1 MDTLVIQ
8 LIKRY
13 RQEIKN
19 SENEAEREILH
30 KVVRD
35 LERMVYCYKPSATYT
50 LTDWRDEEERGV
62 NVKRDE
68 KS

>member
-19 SENEAEREILH
+19 SKNEAEREILY
-30 KVVRD
+30 KVIRD
-35 LERMVYCYKPSATYT
+35 LEKMVYHYKPSATYT
-50 LTDWRDEEERGV
+50 LTDWGDEDKKV
-62 NVKRDE
+62 
-68 KS
+68 